1 MREIIRDWGRLE
13 HIIEQINNIEE
24 FVANK
29 SLKDLENDKI
39 LQYAVI
45 KCIEIIGEASYML
58 TNDFRNT
65 HKEVEWEEIIRMR
78 HVLVHGYYHISVMMI
93 WEIIQSDLHKL
104 KQQILEYLKWNP
116 NCNHLSETI
125 QIKWD
130 NPYSYDKNVIGHDF
144 DY

>member
-1 MREIIRDWGRLE
+1 MREIIRDRGRLE

-58 TNDFRNT
+58 TNDFRTT

-104 KQQILEYLKWNP
+104 KQQILEYLK
-116 NCNHLSETI
+116 
-125 QIKWD
+125 
-130 NPYSYDKNVIGHDF
+130 
-144 DY
+144 

>member
-1 MREIIRDWGRLE
+1 MREIIRDRGRLE

-45 KCIEIIGEASYML
+45 KSIEIIGEASYML

-104 KQQILEYLKWNP
+104 KQQILEYLK
-116 NCNHLSETI
+116 
-125 QIKWD
+125 
-130 NPYSYDKNVIGHDF
+130 
-144 DY
+144 

>member
-1 MREIIRDWGRLE
+1 MREIIRDRGRLE

-58 TNDFRNT
+58 TNDFRKT

-104 KQQILEYLKWNP
+104 KQQILEYLK
-116 NCNHLSETI
+116 
-125 QIKWD
+125 
-130 NPYSYDKNVIGHDF
+130 
-144 DY
+144 

>member
-1 MREIIRDWGRLE
+1 MREIIRDRGRLE

-29 SLKDLENDKI
+29 SLKALENDKI

-104 KQQILEYLKWNP
+104 KQQILEYLK
-116 NCNHLSETI
+116 
-125 QIKWD
+125 
-130 NPYSYDKNVIGHDF
+130 
-144 DY
+144 

>member
-1 MREIIRDWGRLE
+1 MREIIRDRGRLE

-65 HKEVEWEEIIRMR
+65 QKEVEWEEIIRMR

-104 KQQILEYLKWNP
+104 KQQILEYLK
-116 NCNHLSETI
+116 
-125 QIKWD
+125 
-130 NPYSYDKNVIGHDF
+130 
-144 DY
+144 

>member
-1 MREIIRDWGRLE
+1 MREIIRDRGRLE

-58 TNDFRNT
+58 TNDLRNA

-104 KQQILEYLKWNP
+104 KQQILEYLK
-116 NCNHLSETI
+116 
-125 QIKWD
+125 
-130 NPYSYDKNVIGHDF
+130 
-144 DY
+144 

>member
-1 MREIIRDWGRLE
+1 MREIIRDRGRLE

-65 HKEVEWEEIIRMR
+65 HKEVEWEESIRMR

-104 KQQILEYLKWNP
+104 KQQILEYLK
-116 NCNHLSETI
+116 
-125 QIKWD
+125 
-130 NPYSYDKNVIGHDF
+130 
-144 DY
+144 

>member
-1 MREIIRDWGRLE
+1 MREIIRDRGRLE

-58 TNDFRNT
+58 TNGFRNT

-104 KQQILEYLKWNP
+104 KQQILEYLK
-116 NCNHLSETI
+116 
-125 QIKWD
+125 
-130 NPYSYDKNVIGHDF
+130 
-144 DY
+144 

>member
-1 MREIIRDWGRLE
+1 MREIIRDRGRLE

-39 LQYAVI
+39 PQYAVI

-104 KQQILEYLKWNP
+104 KQQILEYLK
-116 NCNHLSETI
+116 
-125 QIKWD
+125 
-130 NPYSYDKNVIGHDF
+130 
-144 DY
+144 

>member
-1 MREIIRDWGRLE
+1 MREIIRDRGRLE

-65 HKEVEWEEIIRMR
+65 HKEVEWEEIIRTQ
-78 HVLVHGYYHISVMMI
+78 HVLAHGYYHISVMMI

-104 KQQILEYLKWNP
+104 KQQILEYLK
-116 NCNHLSETI
+116 
-125 QIKWD
+125 
-130 NPYSYDKNVIGHDF
+130 
-144 DY
+144 